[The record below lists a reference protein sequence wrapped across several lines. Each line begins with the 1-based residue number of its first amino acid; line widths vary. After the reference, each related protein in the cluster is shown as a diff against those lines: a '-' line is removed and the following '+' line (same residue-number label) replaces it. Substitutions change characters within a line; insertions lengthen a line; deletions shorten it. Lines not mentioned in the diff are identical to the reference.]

1 MDATLLSLVAHDLKN
16 ELGGLETSLDLLARR
31 LPEVQDAHLRC
42 VHLRQK
48 LVAYLTVYA
57 AQTQG
62 LHPQVEDDAP
72 ADLLANLARRASLPS
87 GVQVTVVDG
96 APVLGFYDP
105 RLLRL
110 CLESALD
117 NALRFAE
124 SRVELGAQQQG
135 EDLVFTVDDD
145 GPGPQAVQDQAP
157 SSTGLGL
164 RLCALVAQ
172 AHVRNG
178 RSGAAHLRAR
188 PGGGARFEL
197 RLP

>member
-1 MDATLLSLVAHDLKN
+1 MDAALLSLVAHDLKN
-16 ELGGLETSLDLLARR
+16 ELGGLEATLELLARR
-31 LPEVQDAHLRC
+31 LPDAQDAHARC

-57 AQTQG
+57 AQTDG
-62 LHPQVEDDAP
+62 LHPRVEDDAP
-72 ADLLANLARRASLPS
+72 FELLHHVARH
-87 GVQVTVVDG
+87 VTPRPGLTVAVRDG

-117 NALRFAE
+117 NALRYA
-124 SRVELGAQQQG
+124 VGHIELAAQQQG
-135 EDLVFTVDDD
+135 EALVFTVDDD
-145 GPGPQAVQDQAP
+145 GPGPQTDPAQAP
-157 SSTGLGL
+157 TSTGLGL

-172 AHVRNG
+172 AHRRDG
-178 RSGAAHLRAR
+178 RCGSVQLLAR